1 MTHIAL
7 LRSTNP
13 DLVAYVTEA
22 ARRGETAPGRD
33 VRTAP
38 GGTTDGQAS

>member
-1 MTHIAL
+1 MTHIAV

-22 ARRGETAPGRD
+22 LRRGETVTGRD

-38 GGTTDGQAS
+38 GGTTDGQPS

>member
-1 MTHIAL
+1 MTHIAVL
-7 LRSTNP
+7 GSTNP

-22 ARRGETAPGRD
+22 PQRGETGTGRD